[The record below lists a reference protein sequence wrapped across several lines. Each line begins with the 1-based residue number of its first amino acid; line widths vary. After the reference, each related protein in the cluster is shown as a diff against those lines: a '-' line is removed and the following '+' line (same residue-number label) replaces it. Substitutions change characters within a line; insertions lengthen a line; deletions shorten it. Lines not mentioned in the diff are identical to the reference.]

1 MERLLVRLQSE
12 LDGAVPLP
20 APPEPVPRAF
30 AWSPECGAQEPQA
43 AVRRLAGSGPLALI
57 LVYRSAILAG
67 DTQAIEALAAAMRAR
82 AMDVLVLAVSSLKDP
97 EAAALTGAAIRA
109 RRPDV
114 IVTTTAFSA
123 RDDGSFVLDAA
134 DCPILQAIPVG
145 SAREAWAASPRGLSA
160 ADMAMQV
167 ALPECDGRIAAA
179 PVSFKE
185 ELDPDPALAFAR
197 RVQMPD
203 PAGIDA
209 VADTAAAWV
218 RLARTPAAERRI
230 GLVLSDYPARGG
242 RAGYAVG
249 LDTPASVCAILE
261 MLASAGYRVSRRRCG
276 RYPDARPD
284 RDRRMSRGAAR
295 CLSGL
300 ASVPARTSSA
310 RRSRPL
316 WGPPEVDPAVRD
328 GAFRFCGLRAG
339 HVVVALQPDRG
350 RSGDRKAGYHD
361 PGLAP
366 SHAYLAFYLGLQ
378 NPGTGRRHDP
388 SRHAW
393 HDGMAA
399 RQIRRPFG
407 TPAGRA
413 LRRGRRR

>member
-1 MERLLVRLQSE
+1 
-12 LDGAVPLP
+12 
-20 APPEPVPRAF
+20 
-30 AWSPECGAQEPQA
+30 
-43 AVRRLAGSGPLALI
+43 
-57 LVYRSAILAG
+57 
-67 DTQAIEALAAAMRAR
+67 
-82 AMDVLVLAVSSLKDP
+82 
-97 EAAALTGAAIRA
+97 
-109 RRPDV
+109 
-114 IVTTTAFSA
+114 
-123 RDDGSFVLDAA
+123 
-134 DCPILQAIPVG
+134 
-145 SAREAWAASPRGLSA
+145 
-160 ADMAMQV
+160 MAMQV

-179 PVSFKE
+179 PVSFKA

-197 RVQMPD
+197 RVQMPY

-261 MLASAGYRVSRRRCG
+261 MLESAGYRVSR
-276 RYPDARPD
+276 DV
-284 RDRRMSRGAAR
+284 AADTLMHSLTGTGE
-295 CLSGL
+295 CL
-300 ASVPARTSSA
+300 AVPLTTYRAWL
-310 RRSRPL
+310 RSLPIEQRQAL
-316 WGPPEVDPAVRD
+316 EAAWGPPEVDPAVRG

-366 SHAYLAFYLGLQ
+366 SHAYLAFYLGLKTRNGSMPSSISARMARWNGCPG
-378 NPGTGRRHDP
+378 NP
-388 SRHAW
+388 S
-393 HDGMAA
+393 
-399 RQIRRPFG
+399 PFQ
-407 TPAGRA
+407 TPVGRA